1 MSVQTSVQMDL
12 AMIPVKLV
20 RSTSCNSCCSVAGV
34 TYGVTAVVD
43 DVDRLEVSIV
53 VDATATYESDDEA
66 VFFGDV
72 EVIFD
77 FFFFEDFFCP
87 CFDCLCQT
95 LELNR

>member
-12 AMIPVKLV
+12 AIPVKLV

-34 TYGVTAVVD
+34 TYGVTDVVD
-43 DVDRLEVSIV
+43 DVDSRLEVSIV
-53 VDATATYESDDEA
+53 VDATSAYESDDEA

-77 FFFFEDFFCP
+77 FFFF
-87 CFDCLCQT
+87 
-95 LELNR
+95 